1 MIDFVQSLPLSELQL
16 ASLILMCLLLVLVP
30 ICVVS
35 MTMFNKK
42 YFVNVYVSN
51 KVDAV
56 YKVTVNDTVIPPVA
70 TSMEQALFNAYSYIY
85 SKECAGVMMFTTRF
99 KNHTELLF
107 ALRSMNVKI
116 NEAHIATNT
125 GFGELY
131 SNF

>member
-1 MIDFVQSLPLSELQL
+1 MQKLGYCFGVNVLLPPLDKEDYLIDFVQSLPLSELQL

-35 MTMFNKK
+35 MTMFNKE

-56 YKVTVNDTVIPPVA
+56 YKVTVNDIVIPPV
-70 TSMEQALFNAYSYIY
+70 
-85 SKECAGVMMFTTRF
+85 
-99 KNHTELLF
+99 
-107 ALRSMNVKI
+107 
-116 NEAHIATNT
+116 ATNT